1 MIMKLNRILFLMLF
15 FVLFISCQK
24 EENEIVQDTKE
35 TTITKA
41 SPLTGLLERVS
52 QNPTSDDNVLDNTSC
67 FTVSLPVTVIV
78 NGQQITVSTE
88 TDYQLVQDAIDAFTN
103 DDDIVNFIYPIT
115 ITFQNF
121 GTLTISNSS
130 QLDDVIDNC
139 DEDDGFDEI
148 DCITINYPIALNVY
162 NANNQ
167 LAETIVLSSDV
178 QLFNFLQ
185 NIDNNEYLAIQYP
198 ISIVNSNNQTIVI
211 NNNDQLEDAIEDA
224 IDDCGINSGG
234 SGSADFTTI
243 LTNGSWYVSY
253 YFHGQDETYL
263 YTSYTFTFNTN
274 GTVLAQGNQTVN
286 GTWLKYTNGGDD
298 YLELDFDG
306 GTLSDLDDDWE
317 LIEFNENQIRLKDGS
332 GSSTDYLYFSKN

>member
-1 MIMKLNRILFLMLF
+1 MNKNFIIIGLIFTISF
-15 FVLFISCQK
+15 FSCQK
-24 EENEIVQDTKE
+24 EENEVIQDSNTN
-35 TTITKA
+35 TITTN
-41 SPLTGLLERVS
+41 SPLTSLLERVS
-52 QNPTSDDNVLDNTSC
+52 QEATAIDNVLDNSSC
-67 FTVSLPVTVIV
+67 FAVELPTTVIV

-88 TDYQLVQDAIDAFTN
+88 TDYQLVQDAIDAFST

-115 ITFQNF
+115 VIFQNST
-121 GTLTISNSS
+121 TLILSDSS
-130 QLDDVIDNC
+130 ELDDVIDNC

-148 DCITINYPIALNVY
+148 DCFTINYPITLNVY
-162 NANNQ
+162 NASNQ

-198 ISIVNSNNQTIVI
+198 ISIINSNSQTIII

-224 IDDCGINSGG
+224 IDDCGVNSGG
-234 SGSADFTTI
+234 SGSLDFNTI
-243 LTNGSWYVSY
+243 LTNGNWYVSY
-253 YFHGQDETYL
+253 FFDGQDETYL
-263 YTSYTFTFNTN
+263 YTNYIFTFNIS
-274 GTVLAQGNQTVN
+274 GTVLAQGNETVN
-286 GTWLKYTNGGDD
+286 GTWLKYINSGDD

>member
-1 MIMKLNRILFLMLF
+1 MKLNRILFLILF

-24 EENEIVQDTKE
+24 EENEIIQDTNQ

-243 LTNGSWYVSY
+243 LTNGIWYVSY

-286 GTWLKYTNGGDD
+286 GTWLKYINSGNDS
-298 YLELDFDG
+298 LELDFDG